1 LVECKLIMPGVESE
15 LGPLWE
21 SDPKSSGFRVSI
33 PDPGEMFSW
42 VEQTAFEHASFT
54 RRDIIKR
61 ANKQVKEFITGQSQR
76 FFPNAREWKIGIGD
90 ELFSSIR
97 VELMAGY
104 SSGSGKWGDVVI
116 YAEPSSQSVAW
127 QIPARSSQI
136 AKGLHNQG
144 IDALARLN
152 EDGSHAIIIPEKS
165 GSVVIAD
172 LGFVSL
178 EEAKLADSDYDP
190 NYIDSIII
198 RLENLPISMI
208 DFLKGIQHLQIVT
221 SHLVDSIY
229 RALNMEPP
237 NMVFELSEQSELR

>member
-1 LVECKLIMPGVESE
+1 MESE

-21 SDPKSSGFRVSI
+21 GDPKSSGFRVSI
-33 PDPGEMFSW
+33 PDPVEMFSW
-42 VEQTAFEHASFT
+42 VEQTASEYAGFT
-54 RRDIIKR
+54 RRDIRRR
-61 ANKQVKEFITGQSQR
+61 ANKQVEKFITRQSQR

-97 VELMAGY
+97 VKLMAGY
-104 SSGSGKWGDVVI
+104 SSESGKWGDMVI

-127 QIPARSSQI
+127 QIPARVPQI
-136 AKGLHNQG
+136 AGNLHSQG
-144 IDALARLN
+144 IGASVKLN

-172 LGFVSL
+172 LGFVSF
-178 EEAKLADSDYDP
+178 EEAKQADSDYDS

-208 DFLKGIQHLQIVT
+208 DFLKSIQHLQIVT